1 MRQTDNREIFARL
14 VSQFE
19 KDIRAI
25 KSYGD
30 FKKYKAENSQM
41 ISFIDSCYIYL
52 GYSKHPFSSI
62 TYGTRKVNFY
72 KICFWLC
79 VAICS
84 PTLIWTTNVLGL
96 RWGHSWAHRDPLD
109 YNTHRIAY
117 KIMFILLII
126 SAIAIIITLIVRKI
140 YKRRIGFEKYKDH
153 IQWVKWGIKRKPQ
166 EEVDVILK
174 IMKEDGI
181 EFPKGYNFKV

>member
-72 KICFWLC
+72 KVCFWLC
-79 VAICS
+79 VVICILDVMWS
-84 PTLIWTTNVLGL
+84 ASVLDWFRYPRFGG
-96 RWGHSWAHRDPLD
+96 RHPMD

-117 KIMFILLII
+117 RIMYILRII

-153 IQWVKWGIKRKPQ
+153 IQWVKWGIKRKTQ
-166 EEVDVILK
+166 DEVDMILIK
-174 IMKEDGI
+174 MKDDGV
-181 EFPKGYNFKV
+181 EFPKGYNFKI